1 MDHFILP
8 WVDRTEDTALKLLI
22 SFSHVLFFSVAKAM
36 ARKTFFKS
44 QNLGASRKSTKQL
57 QMPEANSKRII
68 KMQNKSFQ
76 GRSPLCAL
84 VLFNNKKRQELVL
97 CCRSSRAFCSLT
109 VGTIRAAARKKGSA
123 GTGQKETIRKK
134 PANVLFLKEEN
145 KNNTFGKINEGLIIC
160 QSV

>member
-1 MDHFILP
+1 
-8 WVDRTEDTALKLLI
+8 
-22 SFSHVLFFSVAKAM
+22 
-36 ARKTFFKS
+36 
-44 QNLGASRKSTKQL
+44 
-57 QMPEANSKRII
+57 MPEANSKRII

-76 GRSPLCAL
+76 GRNPLCAL

-134 PANVLFLKEEN
+134 PANVLFLKEEK
-145 KNNTFGKINEGLIIC
+145 KNNTFGKINEGLRIC
-160 QSV
+160 QSVWIVIETLLPIYFSSVKENEAFKYNITNCGRLCFSLYPQFWNLCQWQIMIDI

>member
-1 MDHFILP
+1 
-8 WVDRTEDTALKLLI
+8 
-22 SFSHVLFFSVAKAM
+22 
-36 ARKTFFKS
+36 
-44 QNLGASRKSTKQL
+44 
-57 QMPEANSKRII
+57 MPETNSKKII
-68 KMQNKSFQ
+68 KMQKKSFQ

-145 KNNTFGKINEGLIIC
+145 KNNTFGKIYEGLIIC
-160 QSV
+160 QSVWIVIETLLPIYISSVKENETVKGKQAIWRGCASVFIHKKV